1 MVALRPLNHKV
12 KKVLSYEILSETEWG
27 QEIEIFKPN
36 VYIDITKTF
45 NKKIKAMEAYK
56 SELRDF
62 PHPRSVEALEAL
74 AIKRG
79 SEIGVKYAESFYLI
93 REIQG

>member
-1 MVALRPLNHKV
+1 M
-12 KKVLSYEILSETEWG
+12 SYEILSETEWG
-27 QEIEIFKPN
+27 QEIEVFKPN
-36 VYIDITKTF
+36 VYVDITKTF
-45 NKKIKAMEAYK
+45 NKKIEAMKAYE
-56 SELRDF
+56 SELREF
-62 PHPRSVEALEAL
+62 PHPRSLKAIEAL